1 MLRRTLSFTLP
12 AVALLLSPGAVQVA
26 SLWSAGG
33 SSQQCVELTGIEPG
47 GGEGVLD
54 LDEMLISLENEPF
67 DLSNPLI
74 TTVAGCSSQLET
86 PIYTRALLGK
96 SKKL

>member
-1 MLRRTLSFTLP
+1 MMVRRTLSF
-12 AVALLLSPGAVQVA
+12 AFQAIALLSPGAVQVA
-26 SLWSAGG
+26 SSCSGG
-33 SSQQCVELTGIEPG
+33 SQQCVELTGIEPG

-74 TTVAGCSSQLET
+74 TAVAGCSSQLET
-86 PIYTRALLGK
+86 PIYTRALLGE
-96 SKKL
+96 